1 MVIVPTVIERNLDS
15 ERIYDLYSCLLKE
28 RIIILTGEI
37 NDAMASSICTQLLYL
52 SSLSNEPIQIY
63 INSNGGSVTAGLAI
77 YDIMKHIS
85 CEVSTIC
92 MGMCA
97 SMAAVLLAA
106 GTKGKRS
113 ALKNAEIMIHQP
125 LGGMQGQA
133 TDMEIAAQH
142 IKKMKHKLTSLLVEN
157 SKQPYEQIQQDCER
171 DYYMSPEDAIAYGL
185 IDSII

>member
-37 NDAMASSICTQLLYL
+37 NDQMASSICTQLLYL
-52 SSLSNEPIQIY
+52 SSLNH
-63 INSNGGSVTAGLAI
+63 GGSVSAGLAI
-77 YDIMKHIS
+77 YDIMKHIP
-85 CEVSTIC
+85 CDVSTIC

-113 ALKNAEIMIHQP
+113 ALKNSEIMIHQP

-142 IKKMKHKLTSLLVEN
+142 IKKMKHKLINLLSEN
-157 SKQPYEQIQQDCER
+157 SNQPYEQIQQDCER
-171 DYYMSPEDAIAYGL
+171 DYYMSPEDAISYGL
-185 IDSII
+185 IDTIIS